1 MHVKTGLSIYFIRL
15 AIWHV
20 KNAFLFTD
28 SRLWDCRVVT
38 VESVTH
44 NCKLLCCELPD
55 GVIMRVPVG
64 YHIHMTRD
72 VEGILCSTTIDKSM
86 FA

>member
-1 MHVKTGLSIYFIRL
+1 MASK
-15 AIWHV
+15 
-20 KNAFLFTD
+20 KNPFLFTD
-28 SRLWDCRVVT
+28 SRLWDCRLIS

-64 YHIHMTRD
+64 YHVHMTRD
-72 VEGILCSTTIDKSM
+72 VEGIL
-86 FA
+86 

>member
-1 MHVKTGLSIYFIRL
+1 M
-15 AIWHV
+15 
-20 KNAFLFTD
+20 
-28 SRLWDCRVVT
+28 
-38 VESVTH
+38 ESVTH

-72 VEGILCSTTIDKSM
+72 VEGIVCSTMINKSM

>member
-1 MHVKTGLSIYFIRL
+1 MVLSPVGDVKTRLSVYFIRL
-15 AIWHV
+15 AIRHV
-20 KNAFLFTD
+20 KNIPFLFTD
-28 SRLWDCRVVT
+28 SRLWDCRLVT

-64 YHIHMTRD
+64 CHIHMTRD
-72 VEGILCSTTIDKSM
+72 VEGIR
-86 FA
+86 